1 MLSSLIWLLLVIGWH
16 SQTGSAREERP
27 PALYRHGFI
36 SADTGCFD
44 LRPGGPMSAMDSA
57 LVKRVG
63 LVRADTT
70 LFGDYWP
77 HARRLIPGKGL
88 GSIYMLNAWLSDSL
102 SDSVWWRF
110 AHAYGSVGFELTR
123 WGSSFSGIAYRQG
136 DVPVDSLMGRVLAI
150 RAACAETQR

>member
-57 LVKRVG
+57 LVAFCTCIWQRWIRTDAMGFVILRNCLSPRRRTGGFIDGASARNTSSVRRDTAIASGGAYAAKRE
-63 LVRADTT
+63 A
-70 LFGDYWP
+70 
-77 HARRLIPGKGL
+77 
-88 GSIYMLNAWLSDSL
+88 
-102 SDSVWWRF
+102 
-110 AHAYGSVGFELTR
+110 
-123 WGSSFSGIAYRQG
+123 GIKLPRPPRG
-136 DVPVDSLMGRVLAI
+136 
-150 RAACAETQR
+150 